1 MKIHEMIKDHP
12 TLRPGAFSNSLEEWA
27 EGAMTLEW
35 AENQRV
41 MTVEEMKVH
50 LLYNS
55 DTIVLCVINW
65 EDYLSYVFSHTL
77 SWVLTLSLFS

>member
-1 MKIHEMIKDHP
+1 MKIHDMIKDHP

-41 MTVEEMKVH
+41 MTMEEMKVIR
-50 LLYNS
+50 S
-55 DTIVLCVINW
+55 
-65 EDYLSYVFSHTL
+65 EDFRD
-77 SWVLTLSLFS
+77 